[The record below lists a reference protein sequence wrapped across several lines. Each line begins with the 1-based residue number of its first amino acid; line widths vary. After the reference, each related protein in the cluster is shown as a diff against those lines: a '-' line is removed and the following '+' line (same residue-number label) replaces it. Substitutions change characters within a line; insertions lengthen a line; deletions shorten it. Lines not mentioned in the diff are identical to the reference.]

1 MTDQQPSPYPAQAPG
16 APQAYVPPQVPA
28 VSAGYRRWANILVW
42 VAAVIAALVVL
53 GFVASI
59 VLLVQADAGGGSGG
73 SGALGYLAI
82 FIWFGIVA
90 AIPVLL
96 AVGIPGLVMKQR
108 VRRQR
113 QAQAFGGG
121 TEARS

>member
-1 MTDQQPSPYPAQAPG
+1 MSDQQPAPYPAQTPG
-16 APQAYVPPQVPA
+16 APQAYVAPQAPA
-28 VSAGYRRWANILVW
+28 VSAGYGRWANILVW
-42 VAAVIAALVVL
+42 VAAVIAALVVV
-53 GFVASI
+53 GFVASF
-59 VLLVQADAGGGSGG
+59 VLLAQADAGGGSGG

-96 AVGIPGLVMKQR
+96 AVGIPGLVMKLR

-113 QAQAFGGG
+113 QAQASDGAA
-121 TEARS
+121 ARP